1 VKISKRL
8 KECAKFVSP
17 YRFVADVGTDHA
29 LLPIYLI
36 KENIA
41 DEVIASDVR
50 PGPLSFAKKNIMGE
64 GIKNIEVVL
73 SDGIKHINDKTEVV
87 IVSGLGGKLI
97 SEIISDDLKEVKR
110 LILQPNMA
118 ADILRR
124 KLQILGFC
132 ITSESIIKDNDIYY
146 EILVADKGI
155 MDLSSKEFMFGP
167 INLKTKSDN
176 FVGYWQEELVKLRK
190 IISKIPKTHM
200 NHTKVLEQ
208 ITMIEVEL

>member
-1 VKISKRL
+1 
-8 KECAKFVSP
+8 
-17 YRFVADVGTDHA
+17 
-29 LLPIYLI
+29 
-36 KENIA
+36 
-41 DEVIASDVR
+41 
-50 PGPLSFAKKNIMGE
+50 
-64 GIKNIEVVL
+64 
-73 SDGIKHINDKTEVV
+73 
-87 IVSGLGGKLI
+87 VSGLGGKLI

>member
-1 VKISKRL
+1 MKISKRL

-17 YRFVADVGTDHA
+17 YRLVADVGTDHA

-87 IVSGLGGKLI
+87 IVSGMGGKLI
-97 SEIISDDLKEVKR
+97 SEIISDDLKKVKR

-124 KLQILGFC
+124 KLQTLGFY

-167 INLKTKSDN
+167 LNLKNKSDN
-176 FVGYWQEELVKLRK
+176 FMSYWREELHKLQS
-190 IISKIPKTHM
+190 IIANIPVTHE
-200 NHTKVLEQ
+200 NHSKVLEQ